1 MDLESIYKSYFTKK
15 QFRKL
20 KNLRNIWKYFFVFFE
35 VKKIF
40 RKIFLFK
47 ILNLN
52 FFPNFLKDLETLSF
66 LNSQFKFFSK
76 LILLFFKNSF
86 KIFNLKFF
94 ILCLLHHCSY
104 LTQLYLLV

>member
-1 MDLESIYKSYFTKK
+1 MDLESIYKSYFAKK

-66 LNSQFKFFSK
+66 LNSQFK
-76 LILLFFKNSF
+76 ILFQINFI
-86 KIFNLKFF
+86 IF
-94 ILCLLHHCSY
+94 
-104 LTQLYLLV
+104 

>member
-1 MDLESIYKSYFTKK
+1 MDLESIYKSYFAKK

-20 KNLRNIWKYFFVFFE
+20 KNLINIWKDFFFFFFE

-66 LNSQFKFFSK
+66 LNSQFK
-76 LILLFFKNSF
+76 ILFQINFV
-86 KIFNLKFF
+86 IF
-94 ILCLLHHCSY
+94 
-104 LTQLYLLV
+104 